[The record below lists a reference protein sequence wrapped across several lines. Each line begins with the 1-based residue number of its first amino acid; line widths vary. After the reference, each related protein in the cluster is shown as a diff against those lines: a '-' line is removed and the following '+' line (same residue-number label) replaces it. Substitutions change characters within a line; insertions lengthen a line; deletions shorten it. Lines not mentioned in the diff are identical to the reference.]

1 MYYRTVTVH
10 SRKYDVHA
18 LSSWAMVRRGI
29 VSKKYPYMN
38 YYLLVECWGM
48 LWVITICTSLSLWYR
63 VIFSIFSVDC
73 IFFCQLIFVNSSKFW
88 WQAQLWGIA
97 QSLQS
102 ILQLLR
108 TFLKNYIGG
117 LKILFVS
124 EPTHKYIYR
133 HIHKEISCSCIL
145 GLVKESFLIYDML
158 RYRFISF

>member
-1 MYYRTVTVH
+1 
-10 SRKYDVHA
+10 
-18 LSSWAMVRRGI
+18 
-29 VSKKYPYMN
+29 
-38 YYLLVECWGM
+38 M

-63 VIFSIFSVDC
+63 VIFSIFSADC

-145 GLVKESFLIYDML
+145 GLVKESFLIYDIFHSKIIFFYSWKL
-158 RYRFISF
+158 YLIILQKLLS